1 MIEIVLNKRTKEGKD
16 FGKSLPSRITEKYL
30 KGGKLE
36 YFNKA
41 EISFDDDFQN
51 QYIAAL
57 HAAFGTHRNFIINP
71 DDIWLLIVQ
80 GLSIHIN
87 LNAEKYRETIV
98 DFSGKK
104 TIKVQHD
111 GLIMGSPDNTWEIV
125 FPEFQKGIAS
135 LIKDPNI
142 ANMVVSKFSTTTLI
156 DTTCLQIALMDIT
169 KSYFSYVVETR
180 CGIPSVFV
188 DGAKEDWLKIIE
200 AINYLLPKFDMQEW
214 AAELTIIV
222 NKILDTYDGNIDTN
236 FFNSIY
242 KYESGS
248 GGDSVTGWINDFFPY
263 IVERRT
269 ENIIKKVL
277 SRSMRS
283 GACLQTANFPSSIS
297 SVPFVWEYYGEK
309 HNMNFFA
316 GFCGMEETE
325 TGIRPKKNFFIGH
338 STDVVETTSYRKPQ
352 EKETM
357 MELSERLALVRKML
371 SK

>member
-1 MIEIVLNKRTKEGKD
+1 MIEIVLNKLTKEGKD
-16 FGKSLPSRITEKYL
+16 FPKSLPSRITEKYL

-41 EISFDDDFQN
+41 EICFDDDFQN
-51 QYIAAL
+51 QYVAAL
-57 HAAFGTHRNFIINP
+57 HAAFGTHRNFVINP
-71 DDIWLLIVQ
+71 DDIWLLITQ

-87 LNAEKYRETIV
+87 KNSEKYRETIV

-104 TIKVQHD
+104 TIKIQHD

-125 FPEFQKGIAS
+125 FPEFQKAITS

-142 ANMVVSKFSTTTLI
+142 ANTIVSKFSTTTLT

-180 CGIPSVFV
+180 CGIPTIFV
-188 DGAKEDWLKIIE
+188 DGTKEDWVKISDS
-200 AINYLLPKFDMQEW
+200 INYLLPLFDMQDW
-214 AAELTIIV
+214 ATELNIIIG
-222 NKILDTYDGNIDTN
+222 KIIDTYNGIIDKD

-242 KYESGS
+242 KYSSGS

-277 SRSMRS
+277 SSSMRN
-283 GACLQTANFPSSIS
+283 GPCLQTSNFPSSIS
-297 SVPFVWEYYGEK
+297 SVPFIWEYYGEK
-309 HNMNFFA
+309 YDMNFFA
-316 GFCGMEETE
+316 GFCGLEETE
-325 TGIRPKKNFFIGH
+325 NGIRPKKNFFIGH
-338 STDVVETTSYRKPQ
+338 STDVVLKTSYRKPE
-352 EKETM
+352 EKETL
-357 MELSERLALVRKML
+357 MELNDRLTKVRKML
-371 SK
+371 TK